1 MKERE
6 GIGAVCTW
14 ADTGGKLAVSTERC
28 FSTRSELSLMR
39 WESGKV
45 QARLLSKEQSEL
57 KGHVEQRL
65 PLEGVQLRE

>member
-1 MKERE
+1 M
-6 GIGAVCTW
+6 
-14 ADTGGKLAVSTERC
+14 STERC

-39 WESGKV
+39 RESGKV